1 MKKTFLKIASMVLV
15 VALVMALSVAFVGC
29 NTGLKV
35 SGSAKNV
42 ILLIGDGMGLEH
54 LEAVKAYYGLDSL
67 YMESMTDR
75 YFEQTTASRDSDV
88 TDSAAASTA
97 LSCGKKTDIESL
109 AMVDGKKLQ
118 NMSEYVA
125 KRKMDMGVVVTEGVT
140 GATPAGFS
148 AHANERDEDNTILQS
163 QIGSDVDLF
172 ISYESA
178 VVMTNEQEILDK
190 GFTRFNSV
198 AELNE
203 NAYTANKIFATD
215 DEFAGY
221 GEEGASLKDASMFA
235 INYLDQK
242 SDKGFF
248 AMIESSHIDKL
259 SHNNDFDEVAKEIR
273 AFDETIKAV
282 LEWAK
287 QDGETLVIITADHE
301 TGGLVYNPGDELKDS
316 LFTSRDHTGV
326 NVGVFVYGLDE
337 NDLTDKTVLDNT
349 EICDLMRKYIANY
362 KKR

>member
-1 MKKTFLKIASMVLV
+1 MKKSFTKLASIMLV
-15 VALVMALSVAFVGC
+15 AMLIVALSIAFVGC
-29 NTGLKV
+29 NQGLKV
-35 SGSAKNV
+35 TGSAKNI
-42 ILLIGDGMGLEH
+42 ILLVGDGMGLEH

-67 YMESMTDR
+67 YMETMTDR
-75 YFEQTTASRDSDV
+75 YFEQTTASRDSAV

-97 LSCGKKTDIESL
+97 LSCGKKTDNGNL

-125 KRKMDMGVVVTEGVT
+125 EQKMDMGIVVTEKVT
-140 GATPAGFS
+140 GATPAGFGS
-148 AHANERDEDNTILQS
+148 HADERSIDSGIFAGYMS
-163 QIGSDVDLF
+163 SDVDLF
-172 ISYESA
+172 ISYISA
-178 VVMTNEQEILDK
+178 VVMTNEATILEK

-198 AELNE
+198 AELTE
-203 NAYTANKIFATD
+203 NAYSADKIFATD

-259 SHNNDFDEVAKEIR
+259 SHNNDFDEMAKEVR

-301 TGGLVYNPGDELKDS
+301 TGGLQYNPGDPLKDN
-316 LFTSRDHTGV
+316 LFTSRDHTGA
-326 NVGVFVYGLDE
+326 NVGVFVYGLKD
-337 NDLTDKTVLDNT
+337 NDLQGITALDNT

-362 KKR
+362 KRR